1 MKFNKEINIEKKNQ
15 KDGIRNILS
24 IYFLLNN
31 KIKSDK
37 DQLIITFAIVF
48 WIYIRNVS
56 TYTTYS
62 YMA

>member
-37 DQLIITFAIVF
+37 D
-48 WIYIRNVS
+48 
-56 TYTTYS
+56 
-62 YMA
+62 